1 MNYRQINKSLS
12 FFSFFDNLGQM
23 NAMLDK
29 LNGKFGFS
37 WPEYDSYEE
46 FGKDELKLMAEE
58 KVMIVCCTLSGKEFK
73 SLNEQDK
80 EEIRDNIS
88 AFSKISALYSSE

>member
-1 MNYRQINKSLS
+1 MNYRQINKALS

-37 WPEYDSYEE
+37 WPEYESYEE

-58 KVMIVCCTLSGKEFK
+58 KVMIVCCALSGKEYGF
-73 SLNEQDK
+73 LNEQDK
-80 EEIRDNIS
+80 EEIRNNVS
-88 AFSKISALYSSE
+88 AFPQIDALYTSE

>member
-1 MNYRQINKSLS
+1 MNYRQINKALS

-37 WPEYDSYEE
+37 WPGYESYEE

-58 KVMIVCCTLSGKEFK
+58 KVMIVCCALSGKEYR

-88 AFSKISALYSSE
+88 AFSKISALCSSE

>member
-1 MNYRQINKSLS
+1 MNYRQINKALS

-37 WPEYDSYEE
+37 WPEYESYEE

-58 KVMIVCCTLSGKEFK
+58 KVMIVCCALSGKEYGF
-73 SLNEQDK
+73 LNELDK
-80 EEIRDNIS
+80 EEIRNNVS
-88 AFSKISALYSSE
+88 AFPQIDALYTSE